1 MDITGKRLIGLPV
14 FAIDNGQKVGQ
25 VKDYLFDPKEKG
37 IIALIIGSKGLM
49 RDDYL
54 LPFADLK
61 HIGPEAV
68 TIDNERLLR
77 KKGEK
82 PEWANLL
89 REMPDVI
96 HLPLMAEDGVFLGK
110 ATEFVV
116 DTASGALTALE
127 IGGGMVENLRK
138 GKSSLPIEDV
148 LVIGND
154 VVLVT
159 KDAAARLA
167 PLAVAEKGMAG
178 QESKVSRLT
187 ERLRGTKA
195 KKGWPK
201 IMNRQRKR
209 DVFEPAEGVVFP
221 AVQTPEED
229 ERMAAAIA
237 AAIAD
242 TEDEA
247 NADVEREETPDAQ
260 GDDEGSA
267 AALSPPS
274 VEDPGEAAENPRD
287 YRGGPARTGIR
298 YK

>member
-68 TIDNERLLR
+68 TIENERLLR

-154 VVLVT
+154 VILVT

-167 PLAVAEKGMAG
+167 PLAVDGKGMTG
-178 QESKVSRLT
+178 QETKVSRLT
-187 ERLRGTKA
+187 EKLRGTKA

-221 AVQTPEED
+221 AVQTSEED
-229 ERMAAAIA
+229 ERMAAAITVA
-237 AAIAD
+237 MAD

-247 NADVEREETPDAQ
+247 NADVEREETSDAQ
-260 GDDEGSA
+260 RDDEGSA
-267 AALSPPS
+267 ASPPPS
-274 VEDPGEAAENPRD
+274 VDDQEEAAETPRD
-287 YRGGPARTGIR
+287 YRSGPARTGIR